1 MKVYH
6 GRIYWKIKTYRNRL
20 FRFCNIR
27 VISVFIILVITQLT
41 LTPIYLSIYLYAL
54 TSHLFAVVSY
64 INTETKLE
72 VKCND
77 QFKVFNNVF
86 VEFLYNITYRRAY
99 TNSFSMVY
107 TVLKFFKNSNTR
119 QSNNGKKLTRY
130 LFLIIFLVFIMLVKS
145 TLGISYRILQKS
157 FSYSLAFGYEKYSL
171 FDSYIWRGRIVNNY
185 QIHELSPVLFYRIY
199 KTNES
204 LWNFNP
210 NYSKKINVLTAKIM
224 SDGYMEHL
232 NYEIRE
238 QVVTTH
244 AYVNNSHR
252 PHLTSYISGL
262 NKNNKE
268 YFMGN
273 NLTSNINYN
282 TGSLYYGTPAVKN
295 PQNITKMRIWSM
307 DDMELARDHKVSG
320 FQCVVKKHELL
331 EWCIASDIVFNN
343 DGKNI
348 LNFEPIYDNL
358 VQKEFIFN
366 NELEVLIKEA
376 GSYGAGLKF
385 FLTEHQFTEFEFI
398 ESWKL
403 VTILLFPEF
412 INSIENF
419 EYSKIITEKSDFS

>member
-1 MKVYH
+1 
-6 GRIYWKIKTYRNRL
+6 
-20 FRFCNIR
+20 
-27 VISVFIILVITQLT
+27 
-41 LTPIYLSIYLYAL
+41 
-54 TSHLFAVVSY
+54 
-64 INTETKLE
+64 
-72 VKCND
+72 
-77 QFKVFNNVF
+77 
-86 VEFLYNITYRRAY
+86 
-99 TNSFSMVY
+99 MVY
-107 TVLKFFKNSNTR
+107 TVLKFFKNSNTT
-119 QSNNGKKLTRY
+119 QSNNGKKLTKY

-171 FDSYIWRGRIVNNY
+171 FDPYIWRGRIVNNY

-210 NYSKKINVLTAKIM
+210 NYSKKINVFTAKIM

-262 NKNNKE
+262 TKNNKE
-268 YFMGN
+268 YLMGN

-307 DDMELARDHKVSG
+307 DDMELVRDYKVSG
-320 FQCVVKKHELL
+320 FQSVVKKHELL

-376 GSYGAGLKF
+376 GSYGTGLKF

-419 EYSKIITEKSDFS
+419 EYSKILTEKSDFS